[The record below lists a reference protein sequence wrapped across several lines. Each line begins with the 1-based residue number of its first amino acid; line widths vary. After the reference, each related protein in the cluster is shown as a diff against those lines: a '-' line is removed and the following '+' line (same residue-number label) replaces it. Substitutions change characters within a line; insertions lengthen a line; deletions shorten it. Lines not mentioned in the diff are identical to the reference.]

1 MREND
6 QVTEMNESYMQAFL
20 RKDRDKWQQQSKI
33 QEAKAAVYK
42 FLFAVSLAL
51 NLVGWLQ

>member
-51 NLVGWLQ
+51 NLVGWFQ